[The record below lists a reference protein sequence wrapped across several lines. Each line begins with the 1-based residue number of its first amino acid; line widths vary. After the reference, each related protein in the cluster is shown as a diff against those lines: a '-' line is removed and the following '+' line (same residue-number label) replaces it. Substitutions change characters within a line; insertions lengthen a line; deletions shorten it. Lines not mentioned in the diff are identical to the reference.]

1 MEFRDLKR
9 QYAACKE
16 QMDAAMQE
24 ICSATSFISGTKV
37 KELEECLAAY
47 VGRKH
52 CITCASGTDALV
64 LPLKALN
71 IGAGD
76 AVFVPD
82 FTFFA
87 SGECVAAVGATPIF
101 VDVEETT
108 YNMDPDSLWAAIEA
122 VKQEGVLTPKAVIAV
137 DLFGQPMNYDAISR
151 IAKGN
156 DLLIIE
162 DAAQSFGAKILA
174 GNGYK
179 DDRKACSLGDI
190 SATSFFP
197 TKPLGCYGDGG
208 AVFTDDDEIAAL
220 MRSYAVHGKGEN
232 KYDNVRIGMNSRLDT
247 LQAAVLMVKLELL
260 GKELEDINQIADWY
274 FTYLQP
280 VKDLSQ
286 KQGKGVTFLPR
297 IQRGYY
303 SSWAQFVIQLSD
315 EAMRDKVRETLK
327 SCGIPSMVYYPKPMH
342 AQQAFAGTWSAV
354 ADNPV
359 TEKLCKTVLALPMHP
374 YLAEAEVQQIAETI
388 SEAIL

>member
-9 QYAACKE
+9 QYAVCKE

-24 ICSATSFISGTKV
+24 ICGQTSFISGAKV

-64 LPLKALN
+64 LPLKALG
-71 IGAGD
+71 IGTGD

-87 SGECVAAVGATPIF
+87 SGECVAAVEATPIF
-101 VDVEETT
+101 VDVEADT
-108 YNMDPDSLWAAIEA
+108 YNMDPDSLWAAVEA

-137 DLFGQPMNYDAISR
+137 DLFGQPMNYDAIYK
-151 IAKGN
+151 IASASN
-156 DLLIIE
+156 LLIIE
-162 DAAQSFGAKILA
+162 DAAQGFGGKILA
-174 GNGYK
+174 GNGHT
-179 DDRKACSLGDI
+179 DDRMACTLGDI

-208 AVFTDDDEIAAL
+208 AVFTDDDEVAAL
-220 MRSYAVHGKGEN
+220 IRSYAVHGKGSN

-247 LQAAVLMVKLELL
+247 LQAAVLMVKLDLL
-260 GKELEDINQIADWY
+260 GKELEDINRIADWY

-280 VKDLSQ
+280 AKDLSA
-286 KQGKGVTFLPR
+286 KNGKGLVFLPR
-297 IQRGYY
+297 INRGYY

-315 EAMRDKVRETLK
+315 EEMRDKVKNALQE
-327 SCGIPSMVYYPKPMH
+327 SGIPAMIYYPKPMH
-342 AQQAFAGTWSAV
+342 EQEAFAGTWSAV

-359 TEKLCKTVLALPMHP
+359 TERLCKTVLALPMHP
-374 YLAEAEVQQIAETI
+374 YLTEAEVQQIAETVAAAVI
-388 SEAIL
+388 